1 MMLGTVDLVLLALV
15 LLSVLVGFWRGF
27 IKEVFALAVWAFALV
42 VAFQFS
48 GVLAEWLVGH
58 IEMPSAR
65 TGLAFTTIFVLVLI
79 VGGLLTWLIG
89 KLVKHTGLSG
99 TDRLFGGV
107 FGAVRGLVLLLGLMI
122 AAGFTPIPADP
133 WWQSSRVIQGLLP
146 LAEWGAGFLPEVAAE
161 YFDLYPE
168 SMEAA
173 PEPETLPA
181 PQEQEPEALTS

>member
-1 MMLGTVDLVLLALV
+1 MMLGTVDLVLLAVV
-15 LLSVLVGFWRGF
+15 LLSILVGFWRGF

-48 GVLAEWLVGH
+48 GVLAELLVGH

-65 TGLAFTTIFVLVLI
+65 TGLAFTAIFVMVLVI
-79 VGGLLTWLIG
+79 GGLLTWLIG

-107 FGAVRGLVLLLGLMI
+107 FGAVRGLVLLLGLVI

-146 LAEWGAGFLPEVAAE
+146 LAEWGGGFLPEPAAE

-168 SMEAA
+168 AAESAPGSEGLPEAEEA
-173 PEPETLPA
+173 PEVV
-181 PQEQEPEALTS
+181 TS